1 MGKFVF
7 TYTGGGMAATDAER
21 EAAMAAW
28 GAWFEQL
35 GPAVLDMG
43 NPFGGSTAVGSGAAN
58 GLTGYS
64 IVSADSLDAAAQ
76 LAQGCPVLERG
87 GGVGVHEALAM

>member
-7 TYTGGGMAATDAER
+7 TYSGGAMADTEAER
-21 EAAMAAW
+21 EAVMAAW

-43 NPFGGSTAVGSGAAN
+43 NPFAGSTAVGSGAPN

-87 GGVGVHEALAM
+87 GGVGVYEALAM